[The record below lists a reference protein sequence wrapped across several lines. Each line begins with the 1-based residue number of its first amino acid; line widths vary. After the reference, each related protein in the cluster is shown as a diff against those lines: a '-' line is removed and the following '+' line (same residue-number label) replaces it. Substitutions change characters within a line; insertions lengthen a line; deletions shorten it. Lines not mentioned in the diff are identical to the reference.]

1 MGDLGGGGETK
12 DVIDVEAVVVAPDRR
27 ARHGAG
33 AAAGG
38 FAARDG
44 GGGGGVVVLE
54 RHAELRATGAA
65 LTVFPNGWF
74 ALRASASRTSSPLAT
89 NPTKRTYTQARAL
102 ESIDRHDGKQKKKE
116 KESNRI
122 AAAADADE
130 RAQIRGDQPRVRSD
144 AGVSV
149 WWAQEQV

>member
-12 DVIDVEAVVVAPDRR
+12 DVIDVEAVVVGAGIAGLATALALRR
-27 ARHGAG
+27 A
-33 AAAGG
+33 G

-44 GGGGGVVVLE
+44 GGGGSC
-54 RHAELRATGAA
+54 APRAPRSPSSPTAGSRSA
-65 LTVFPNGWF
+65 
-74 ALRASASRTSSPLAT
+74 RSASRTSSPLAT